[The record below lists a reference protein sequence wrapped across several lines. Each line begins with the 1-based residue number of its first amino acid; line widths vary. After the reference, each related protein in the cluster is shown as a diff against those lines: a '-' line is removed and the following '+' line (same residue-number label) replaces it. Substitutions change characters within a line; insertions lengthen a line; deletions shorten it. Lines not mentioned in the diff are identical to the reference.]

1 MVLMTTL
8 PLFPLN
14 TVLFPGIPFH
24 LHIFEERYKEMI
36 SQCLEERATFGVVL
50 IKKGIEALGPAAEPH
65 SIGCTAEIVQVENL
79 PDGRYNILVVG
90 QERFRIQSLYFD
102 QPYLVGEI
110 EIAPFKVEN
119 TSALQQAGSG
129 LRPLVNRYLE
139 ILAKASES
147 DFEIPDLPEQPLELA
162 YLAAHIL
169 QTPMSQKQSLLD
181 EDQGLDFLLGLGDL
195 YPAEIAI
202 LETIV
207 ERSDQG
213 EKGVFSLN

>member
-1 MVLMTTL
+1 MVLMIKL

-14 TVLFPGIPFH
+14 TVLFPGIPVH

-36 SQCLEERATFGVVL
+36 SQCLEDRVPFGIVL
-50 IKKGIEALGPAAEPH
+50 IKTGAEALDPAAEPH
-65 SIGCTAEIVQVENL
+65 SVGCTAEIVQVENL
-79 PDGRYNILVVG
+79 SDGRYNILVVG

-102 QPYLVGEI
+102 QPYLVGEV
-110 EIAPFKVEN
+110 ELSPFKVEN
-119 TSALQQAGSG
+119 QTALQRAGSG
-129 LRPLVNRYLE
+129 LRPLVTRYLE

-147 DFEIPDLPEQPLELA
+147 DFEVPDLPEQPLDLA

-169 QTPMSQKQSLLD
+169 QTPMSQKQSLLN
-181 EDQGLDFLLGLGDL
+181 EDQGLDFLAGLGDL

-207 ERSDQG
+207 ERSDQE
-213 EKGVFSLN
+213 EKGIFSLN